1 MTYVLIFT
9 ALRGQTRRRLQTAT
23 AAVDRLQLLEVDL
36 LGPTDAQIPIASAS
50 NPDGVVVPAYP
61 VANVIDRNFTS
72 TWVDAGFSARGN
84 STLLLHLNQIEEV
97 VNYRLYTGSLSG
109 PNDLEPVSWLFGII
123 RQPGDGS
130 AEDDE
135 FLSDGRRV
143 QILSRVDNY
152 NTPTD
157 RRTVFGHL
165 PTAFTLQDHFLA
177 IHPPSPPTPPPGLAM
192 TTEAQAGSA
201 EEGCYIFGLPCW
213 IIIVIILLLICC
225 CIILLLCCLRRK
237 KKSQEEV
244 MDAWL
249 QKRSM
254 LLAEPPAAEEPE
266 IEVVIEPVTR
276 TSAHRRTAGTRARTS
291 ADSADTAAAAA
302 GVVCG
307 GE

>member
-23 AAVDRLQLLEVDL
+23 AAVDRMQLLEIEL

-143 QILSRVDNY
+143 ISLADNY

-157 RRTVFGHL
+157 PVFGHL

-177 IHPPSPPTPPPGLAM
+177 IRPRHHAATRPRNDDRGAARPH
-192 TTEAQAGSA
+192 
-201 EEGCYIFGLPCW
+201 EEGCYI
-213 IIIVIILLLICC
+213 
-225 CIILLLCCLRRK
+225 
-237 KKSQEEV
+237 
-244 MDAWL
+244 
-249 QKRSM
+249 
-254 LLAEPPAAEEPE
+254 LAA
-266 IEVVIEPVTR
+266 VG
-276 TSAHRRTAGTRARTS
+276 SS
-291 ADSADTAAAAA
+291 SSSS
-302 GVVCG
+302 CY
-307 GE
+307 